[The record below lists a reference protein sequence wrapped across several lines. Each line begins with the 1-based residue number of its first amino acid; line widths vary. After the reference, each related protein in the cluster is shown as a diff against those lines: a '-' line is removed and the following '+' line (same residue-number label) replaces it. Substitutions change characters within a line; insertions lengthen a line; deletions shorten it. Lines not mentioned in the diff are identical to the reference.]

1 MPGLSLIN
9 KLGIL
14 VVIFL
19 HKSENIRNRKIILNA
34 AVWKMIAA
42 VIWLWIVRSCGWVLS
57 VVQIKASRNCV
68 IQANVTVKLY
78 LNMKTRYRLNVLFLF
93 VIHLQVSYI
102 AFILLYAYVIT
113 MFFPRFDSSQT
124 LGGLS
129 VVEVILYFWIAT
141 IIMEEIRQVGN

>member
-1 MPGLSLIN
+1 M
-9 KLGIL
+9 
-14 VVIFL
+14 
-19 HKSENIRNRKIILNA
+19 
-34 AVWKMIAA
+34 
-42 VIWLWIVRSCGWVLS
+42 
-57 VVQIKASRNCV
+57 

-78 LNMKTRYRLNVLFLF
+78 LNMKTPYSLNVLFLF